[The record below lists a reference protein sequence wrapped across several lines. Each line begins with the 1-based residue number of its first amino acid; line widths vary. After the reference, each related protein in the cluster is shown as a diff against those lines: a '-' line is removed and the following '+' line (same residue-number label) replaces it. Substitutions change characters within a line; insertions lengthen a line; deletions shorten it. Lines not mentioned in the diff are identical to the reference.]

1 MSNAFMG
8 NVFMGNVFMGNV
20 PMSHVFMSI
29 ASIVTAFMAA
39 DHLPGREGFSEVKHT
54 ERTKIHDAQCLISV
68 PVSLESSVHIFLG
81 ISS

>member
-54 ERTKIHDAQCLISV
+54 ERTKIHDAQCLTSILTY
-68 PVSLESSVHIFLG
+68 PVFGVHWCIG
-81 ISS
+81 IST